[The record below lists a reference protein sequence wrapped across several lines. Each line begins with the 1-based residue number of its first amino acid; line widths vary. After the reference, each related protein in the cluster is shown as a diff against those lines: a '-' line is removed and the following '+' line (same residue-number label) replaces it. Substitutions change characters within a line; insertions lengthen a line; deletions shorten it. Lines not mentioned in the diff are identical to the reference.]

1 MGSLVDTVLNVVSFG
16 AYGQKEAQKKA
27 TAAQQQADMEARR
40 IAASQKPMEESA
52 TLLTDTWIGEN
63 TLGSLGSLGLM
74 VDPTAPKKKQTA
86 GLSTTGSTG
95 LSTTAS
101 TSLGFGS

>member
-1 MGSLVDTVLNVVSFG
+1 MGNLVDTVLNVVSLG

-52 TLLTDTWIGEN
+52 TLLTDTGIGEN
-63 TLGSLGSLGLM
+63 TLGSLGLM
-74 VDPTAPKKKQTA
+74 VDPTAPKKKQTT
-86 GLSTTGSTG
+86 GLSATGSTG
-95 LSTTAS
+95 LSATAS

>member
-1 MGSLVDTVLNVVSFG
+1 MGSLVDTVLNVVSLG

-27 TAAQQQADMEARR
+27 IAAQQQADMEARR

-52 TLLTDTWIGEN
+52 TLLTDTGIGEN
-63 TLGSLGSLGLM
+63 TLGSLGLM
-74 VDPTAPKKKQTA
+74 VDPTAPKKKQT
-86 GLSTTGSTG
+86 TG
-95 LSTTAS
+95 LSTSTSTTGLATSTS

>member
-1 MGSLVDTVLNVVSFG
+1 MGSLVDTVLNVVSLG

-52 TLLTDTWIGEN
+52 TLLTDTGIGEN
-63 TLGSLGSLGLM
+63 TLGSLGLM
-74 VDPTAPKKKQTA
+74 VEPTTPKKKQTT

-95 LSTTAS
+95 LATTAS

>member
-1 MGSLVDTVLNVVSFG
+1 MGSLVESLIGGVTFG
-16 AYGQKEAQKKA
+16 LLGDQQRDAAKKAEEAQRNA
-27 TAAQQQADMEARR
+27 ELEARR

-52 TLLTDTWIGEN
+52 TLLIDTGIGEN
-63 TLGSLGSLGLM
+63 TLGSLGLM